1 MKPDLCPF
9 VCHSSGFHLISF
21 AYLLRSQSGYHFIVA
36 CAALL
41 RGSVQCLPSLS
52 LEKSHFFHNM
62 ERQRI
67 PARRRLFNPLSGT
80 PRKPGAAQKTN
91 LSLRRAAPS
100 PDQAFFHPS
109 RPYQRART
117 RDMNV
122 RWSVEAVPELDSDV
136 WIFCSPLL

>member
-9 VCHSSGFHLISF
+9 VRHSSGFHVISF

-52 LEKSHFFHNM
+52 LEKSHFFDNM

-91 LSLRRAAPS
+91 SAPS
-100 PDQAFFHPS
+100 PDQAFSRPS
-109 RPYQRART
+109 RPCQSAST
-117 RDMNV
+117 RDMKV
-122 RWSVEAVPELDSDV
+122 RWSVEGVPELDSDV